1 MGLKRGKNN
10 ANRGGR
16 KLLED
21 LNSKSVD
28 REALSVNREVRTL
41 IERSEL
47 VEDSKSRV
55 VSVVVLREL
64 LELLRD

>member
-1 MGLKRGKNN
+1 M
-10 ANRGGR
+10 
-16 KLLED
+16 ED

>member
-1 MGLKRGKNN
+1 M
-10 ANRGGR
+10 
-16 KLLED
+16 ED

-55 VSVVVLREL
+55 VSVVVLRAWSN
-64 LELLRD
+64 